1 MIQNIVRYEIEFLAW
16 TSTPDATDQR
26 GSWFVMELEIL
37 RKAAGLTQ
45 RQLAELAGVD
55 DSAISLVETGK
66 RDIGAM
72 SYYSVVRI
80 GRVLVPTMPIE
91 RTFPVPA
98 ADASTMASSASS
110 DAERTT

>member
-1 MIQNIVRYEIEFLAW
+1 
-16 TSTPDATDQR
+16 
-26 GSWFVMELEIL
+26 MELEIL

-45 RQLAELAGVD
+45 KQLAELAGVD

-80 GRVLVPTMPIE
+80 GRALVPGMPIE
-91 RTFPVPA
+91 RTFPVPSA
-98 ADASTMASSASS
+98 AAPDVSAIAASEMP
-110 DAERTT
+110 RTT